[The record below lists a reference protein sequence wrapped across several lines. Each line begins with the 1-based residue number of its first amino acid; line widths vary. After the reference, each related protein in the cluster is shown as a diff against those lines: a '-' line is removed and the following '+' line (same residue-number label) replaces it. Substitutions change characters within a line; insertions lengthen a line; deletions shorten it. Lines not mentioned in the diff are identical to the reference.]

1 MEKVNHK
8 IVGCPL
14 SQRQYEGMLRR
25 GIEEY
30 APEMSEGGYLRM
42 ALIYFDQQARVRG
55 VARILAEVLEAMVA
69 QEARSDSA

>member
-1 MEKVNHK
+1 
-8 IVGCPL
+8 
-14 SQRQYEGMLRR
+14 MLRR
-25 GIEEY
+25 GIEAY

-69 QEARSDSA
+69 QEARSDAA